1 MINYCFGSKEA
12 LFYEAFKDL
21 QDSVLEYKPELAEIM
36 NSDMAP
42 KDKLI
47 EGSMEMVKLMLEYFS
62 MAQAIVKFC
71 VMNKKMDLNNATYEL
86 VKAHFAGRKTD
97 GECMLIAY
105 AFNSSIELMVLRHKE
120 ISETCGIDM
129 TDETVIRNI
138 IVKTVNKCLAEV

>member
-1 MINYCFGSKEA
+1 MDKKTSETTKKALKEAACKLLLSCEEWTDVTARAITKEAGVNLAMINYCFGSKEA

-71 VMNKKMDLNNATYEL
+71 VMNKKIELLN
-86 VKAHFAGRKTD
+86 
-97 GECMLIAY
+97 AY
-105 AFNSSIELMVLRHKE
+105 A
-120 ISETCGIDM
+120 ISM
-129 TDETVIRNI
+129 HSPSVFLPA
-138 IVKTVNKCLAEV
+138 K